1 MNRSRTVEAEMNDP
15 EMSRET
21 LVRIAQE
28 CSDHLAPEW
37 VLMRLPRPGIG
48 DHLRYMVGQGWLFRM
63 EEDRRKRARSRTV
76 DVSYRLSPAG
86 RVEFG
91 FE

>member
-1 MNRSRTVEAEMNDP
+1 MNATAFVEWEMNDP
-15 EMSRET
+15 ELRRET

-37 VLMRLPRPGIG
+37 VLMRLPHAVIG
-48 DHLRYMVGQGWLFRM
+48 DHLRYMVTQGWLVQM
-63 EEDRRKRARSRTV
+63 EEARRRRAKSRTV

>member
-1 MNRSRTVEAEMNDP
+1 MNRSRTVEVEMSDP

-37 VLMRLPRPGIG
+37 VLMRLPHAVIG
-48 DHLRYMVGQGWLFRM
+48 DHLRYMVAQGWLVQM
-63 EEDRRKRARSRTV
+63 EEARRKRAKSRTV
-76 DVSYRLSPAG
+76 DVSYRLSQAG